1 MIHSYLDINGSEFEA
16 LTRDLLAEGNMVRF
30 RAKGFSMRP
39 FIRSGDILEVQPFVA
54 AHPVRI
60 GEIVLFKSVNNG
72 LLAHRI
78 IKITPEQYSIMYLP
92 QGDSNRY
99 PDLPISPAQILGI
112 VAALKR
118 NKHRVNLNTSSQ
130 KFVARLWVL
139 FAPLIKH
146 LYFFITG
153 TNLYRKVRAYK

>member
-1 MIHSYLDINGSEFEA
+1 MHSILDINGSEFEA

-30 RAKGFSMRP
+30 RARGFSMRP
-39 FIRSGDILEVQPFVA
+39 FIRNGDILEVQPFTD
-54 AHPVRI
+54 HPVRL
-60 GEIVLFKSVNNG
+60 GDIVLFKSVNNG

-78 IKITPEQYSIMYLP
+78 IKIKPDQKSKMYLP

-99 PDLPISPAQILGI
+99 PDLPISPAQILGV

-118 NKHRVNLNTSSQ
+118 NQHRVNLCTGSQ

-139 FAPLIKH
+139 FAPLIKC

-153 TNLYRKVRAYK
+153 TDLYRKFRTSR